1 MKNVPEQIYLQIG
14 EECDSEDFNELHE
27 VTWSADRINDNDI
40 LYVRHLSSD
49 SVLAEVRAILQEA
62 LECIEDA
69 QFIYG
74 SGYRDEAVVEN
85 IKKFI
90 SEHFS

>member
-1 MKNVPEQIYLQIG
+1 
-14 EECDSEDFNELHE
+14 
-27 VTWSADRINDNDI
+27 
-40 LYVRHLSSD
+40 
-49 SVLAEVRAILQEA
+49 VRAILQEA